1 MLYAHHRPWS
11 GLRHRVKGVL
21 EVNVDSDYSLF
32 QPLRCTRDPI
42 QFELIEVYPPSC
54 SSPILARHYEIVR
67 LRDNCESVVDDMMD
81 QLNPH
86 IKKTNGPPV
95 TRLITRVPSF
105 VEQSYAAV

>member
-81 QLNPH
+81 
-86 IKKTNGPPV
+86 
-95 TRLITRVPSF
+95 
-105 VEQSYAAV
+105 